1 MTTVRFNLDNLAVAA
16 LSFEEPDD
24 DEEADTGN
32 PGAANLPPPP
42 QGPPQGPLAATTAG
56 TLTVAEAQAVDLTY
70 TILLGPTSTLT
81 NQERLEQ
88 ISDQPP
94 PFALLIIRH
103 PDSTPALTHSI
114 KRFHSPIG
122 TNHPLHGCIL
132 GFIGDAMQWNSTP
145 QLIQIPLTAL
155 SNTTDLQ
162 IAPTQT
168 LLDANPTA
176 STVAANATDPAQQT
190 STMINIPP
198 TLIPF
203 FLQHAHLRP
212 VPLWRAFHTWQTT
225 NQPPAQTQ
233 HDHIDAFLRV
243 AAIRKNN
250 ADTHTSQLAIHAHI
264 PAYDTII
271 TKWAKQ
277 RAQQTMPQQPPQV
290 EPPPSPNQ
298 ATQTNAQQGIIKQ
311 LVDLVTLQTRT
322 PAATTT
328 DEAYKETSPEHRGL
342 LSWAGLTD
350 TEKIPPF
357 WAAFR
362 QATTDNGRLQ
372 ILEKYMAQEKCSDY
386 LISYSLRP
394 DWIKD
399 ITKQK
404 FWYPLSGDTLHRG
417 ITPFALQKLHTW
429 HEADM
434 FIFEETAK
442 AAMHV
447 TMDDINK

>member
-88 ISDQPP
+88 IADQPP

-103 PDSTPALTHSI
+103 PDSTPALIHSI
-114 KRFHSPIG
+114 KHFHTPIG

-132 GFIGDAMQWNSTP
+132 GFISDAMQWNSMP

-168 LLDANPTA
+168 LLDANQTA
-176 STVAANATDPAQQT
+176 STVTANATDPAQQT

-203 FLQHAHLRP
+203 FLQHAHL
-212 VPLWRAFHTWQTT
+212 
-225 NQPPAQTQ
+225 
-233 HDHIDAFLRV
+233 
-243 AAIRKNN
+243 
-250 ADTHTSQLAIHAHI
+250 
-264 PAYDTII
+264 
-271 TKWAKQ
+271 
-277 RAQQTMPQQPPQV
+277 
-290 EPPPSPNQ
+290 
-298 ATQTNAQQGIIKQ
+298 
-311 LVDLVTLQTRT
+311 
-322 PAATTT
+322 
-328 DEAYKETSPEHRGL
+328 
-342 LSWAGLTD
+342 
-350 TEKIPPF
+350 
-357 WAAFR
+357 
-362 QATTDNGRLQ
+362 
-372 ILEKYMAQEKCSDY
+372 
-386 LISYSLRP
+386 
-394 DWIKD
+394 
-399 ITKQK
+399 
-404 FWYPLSGDTLHRG
+404 
-417 ITPFALQKLHTW
+417 
-429 HEADM
+429 
-434 FIFEETAK
+434 
-442 AAMHV
+442 
-447 TMDDINK
+447 